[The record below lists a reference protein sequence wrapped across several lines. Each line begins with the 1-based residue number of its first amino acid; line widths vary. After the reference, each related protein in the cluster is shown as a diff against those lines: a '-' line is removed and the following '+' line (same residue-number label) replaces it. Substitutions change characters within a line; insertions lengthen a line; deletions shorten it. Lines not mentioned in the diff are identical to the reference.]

1 MDNFIIRTALR
12 SETAALSALM
22 AMVFW
27 DTYQADNTPKNMR
40 DYMKKAFG
48 VAQQTAELADPH
60 RVTFVVQREGALIA
74 YAQLSDRYSE
84 PSASAELPENGL
96 FLSRFYVHKD
106 WHGKGIAFLLLQKCE
121 EYAQRKSATA
131 IWFTVWQENKKAVAF
146 YKKHD
151 FTIFGTANFTVGDDV
166 QTDWLMQK
174 AIKK

>member
-121 EYAQRKSATA
+121 EYAERISATA